1 MRKSELYE
9 KLLTPFLEKRRMDFP
24 DFVKAFTAG
33 ITRMHIGDYIYKE
46 DDFVPASWQFY
57 KDDLIG
63 HRDYSIHLE
72 DLPKQYKH
80 LSLDTPFTTKKWL
93 EAFSDVRDEVKE
105 PNNVKIRDRVVRNF
119 TDIGMS
125 EEEWWSTYDK
135 GNPITYNINSLGL
148 RSDLEFEDLVP
159 NEFIPVFG
167 CSHTQGVGT
176 AEKDIWWNK
185 IGENL
190 PIFNC
195 GLSASGP
202 MEVYLLLRQLYEQK
216 PFEKTYVC
224 VPHSERTAHIS
235 NKRIIEGGVHYQ
247 QVFLKEFEHIHTAI
261 NMETKNMYTSIT
273 VSAIEDFCKAHDIE
287 LKMYAKNTF
296 QGIKD
301 FINWDII
308 APPLTKMYIPIL
320 GKELKIVDPNIHT
333 PEQIKNACARD
344 LIHYGVNWHDKIA
357 EYMTG

>member
-46 DDFVPASWQFY
+46 EDFVPASWQFY

-167 CSHTQGVGT
+167 CSQHKGVGT

-308 APPLTKMYIPIL
+308 APPLTKMYIIIL
-320 GKELKIVDPNIHT
+320 GKELQIVDPKYT
-333 PEQIKNACARD
+333 
-344 LIHYGVNWHDKIA
+344 Y
-357 EYMTG
+357 T